1 MDLKVYA
8 LVFIVLVGGIAGGY
22 AVGNFVF
29 QSRISELQTQ
39 ILDLQDSIAERVAEV
54 DTLKERIDDLEMEK
68 QITIE
73 KVDLDIPSDSINV
86 TVGNPTTFPASIK
99 LITVYGFTGDWNSS
113 GWYRDTSDD
122 ATGVIS
128 SGDTVDL
135 VWNENDSRAPSDFL
149 AAERSYIIR
158 VYCATEY
165 YAEYWY
171 DHLWQMRVWL
181 NITEVDWDTDE
192 GRIMLTVENMGA
204 LGANNISVDGITI
217 KTEASENDWYTDT
230 SEDAKVILPVEE
242 TSELVWSTTDASA
255 ASDFV
260 SPGFPYMIKVIWNT
274 NEYTEIIVTI
284 PAGTY
289 P

>member
-8 LVFIVLVGGIAGGY
+8 LIFIVLVGGIAGGY
-22 AVGNFVF
+22 AVGNFIF
-29 QSRISELQTQ
+29 QSQISELQTQ
-39 ILDLQDSIAERVAEV
+39 ILDLQDSIAEKDAEV
-54 DTLKERIDDLEMEK
+54 DTLEERVGNLETGN

-73 KVDLDIPSDSINV
+73 KVDLDIPGDSINV
-86 TVGNPTTFPASIK
+86 TVRNPTTFPASIQ
-99 LITVYGFTGDWNSS
+99 LITMYGFTGEWNGS

-122 ATGVIS
+122 ATGVIPG
-128 SGDTVDL
+128 GDTVDL

-181 NITEVDWDTDE
+181 NITGVEWDVNG

-204 LGANNISVDGITI
+204 KGANNISVDGINV
-217 KTEASENDWYTDT
+217 KTDASETDWYTDT
-230 SEDAKVILPVEE
+230 SEDAKVVLPVEE
-242 TSELVWSTTDASA
+242 TAELVWSTTDASA
-255 ASDFV
+255 EPNFL
-260 SPGFPYMIKVIWNT
+260 SPDFPYVIKVVWDT
-274 NEYTEIIVTI
+274 SEYTEIIGTI